1 MGGALG
7 RSAGHL
13 PHGPESARAPA
24 RRHAPASL
32 ARHGARAHPVPGAAG
47 AHLLGGARRPA
58 PPRPRLQRDGRS
70 RRAQGAHRDRPRSP
84 RFGLRRQPQPRDRSD
99 EGRLGRGGRLAAA
112 QCPPQHRERR
122 HLGVDPSRRRRRHGL
137 LAARRRGDRVRR
149 HRGSRIEWVGDEAAV
164 PGAAAHEVHDLS
176 GAWVTPGLVDSHTH
190 LVFAGTRATEYAER
204 LRGRSYEEIALSGG
218 GILTT
223 VRAVRAAS
231 EEQLF
236 DESAPRL
243 ASLLS
248 EGVTTVEI
256 KSGYG
261 LTLADEAKMLR
272 VARSLGRSF
281 PVTVRTT
288 LLAAHTLPPEY
299 QGRADEYIDVVARE
313 WLPELAGQGLV
324 DALRAHR
331 VALAVASDCNPGSAP
346 AASLLTAMSMATRLF
361 GLTAEEA
368 LLGATRHAA
377 RALGLEYE
385 RGALAPG
392 QAADFV
398 AWNVRSIEELGYWI
412 GFNPRRTVVR
422 AAEVLRWP
430 NPNA

>member
-1 MGGALG
+1 MAEALKLWRNAQLYTCDGHSRIIARGAL
-7 RSAGHL
+7 L
-13 PHGPESARAPA
+13 T
-24 RRHAPASL
+24 
-32 ARHGARAHPVPGAAG
+32 
-47 AHLLGGARRPA
+47 
-58 PPRPRLQRDGRS
+58 
-70 RRAQGAHRDRPRSP
+70 
-84 RFGLRRQPQPRDRSD
+84 
-99 EGRLGRGGRLAAA
+99 
-112 QCPPQHRERR
+112 
-122 HLGVDPSRRRRRHGL
+122 
-137 LAARRRGDRVRR
+137 
-149 HRGSRIEWVGDEAAV
+149 RGSRIEWVGDEAAV

-190 LVFAGTRATEYAER
+190 LVFAGTRATEYAEH

-288 LLAAHTLPPEY
+288 LLAAHRPP
-299 QGRADEYIDVVARE
+299 
-313 WLPELAGQGLV
+313 L